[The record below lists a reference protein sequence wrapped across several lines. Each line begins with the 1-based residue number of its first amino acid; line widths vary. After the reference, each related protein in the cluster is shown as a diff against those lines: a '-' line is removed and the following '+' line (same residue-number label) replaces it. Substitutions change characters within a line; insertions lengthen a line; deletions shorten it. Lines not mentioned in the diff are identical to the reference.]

1 MVKLFVHQI
10 RVRPVVVAH
19 FQLLVVTTQRKV
31 FDPKFLLDCI
41 TKKLL

>member
-19 FQLLVVTTQRKV
+19 FQLIVVTTQRKV
-31 FDPKFLLDCI
+31 FHPKFLFDCL
-41 TKKLL
+41 TKRLL